1 LKRIELIKKTKDALE
16 LDDLKKIKSNIE
28 RLLNEIENRESELIF
43 FTVNDE
49 PAEIKSEYLIG
60 ELNQILQTK
69 TVERTK
75 YYISRLIKGLTE
87 NKTSK
92 INDLNLNRWKEYE
105 DLITDSL
112 WILEKRDKSGAH
124 KADYWGNFIPQIP
137 NQFIRRYT
145 KKNDWILDAFAGSG
159 TTLIECK
166 RLSRNGIGIELNSD
180 VIKLARKNLAKEK
193 NRNKAKIKL
202 VGGDSTKVNLK
213 DELQKAGTK
222 SVQFVFL
229 HPPYWD
235 IIKFSK
241 KKNDLSNAKSVEEFL
256 EMFGRVIDNTCS
268 VLENGRYFAVV
279 IGDKYS
285 DGEWIPLGFYTMQEV
300 MKRGFKLKSTIV
312 KNFDTTKGKM
322 NQKELWHYRALAG
335 GFYIFKH
342 EYIFLFQKK

>member
-1 LKRIELIKKTKDALE
+1 LKKIKLINKIKEALE
-16 LDDLKKIKSNIE
+16 PDDLKKIKNKIE
-28 RLLNEIENRESELIF
+28 RLLKEIENQGSELIF
-43 FTVNDE
+43 FKVNDE
-49 PAEIKSEYLIG
+49 PTEIKCEYLID
-60 ELNQILQTK
+60 ELGQILQTK

-75 YYISRLIKGLTE
+75 YYINRLVKGLTE

-105 DLITDSL
+105 DIITDSL

-124 KADYWGNFIPQIP
+124 KADYWGNFVPQIP

-145 KKNDWILDAFAGSG
+145 KKGDWILDAFAGSG

-166 RLSRNGIGIELNSD
+166 RLGRNGIGIELNAD
-180 VIKLARKNLAKEK
+180 VVKIAKRNLANEK
-193 NRNKAKIKL
+193 NRNKVTVKL
-202 VGGDSTKVNLK
+202 VEGDSTKVNLK
-213 DELQKAGTK
+213 NELKKAGTK

-241 KKNDLSNAKSVEEFL
+241 KKNDLSNAKTVEEFL

-300 MKRGFKLKSTIV
+300 MKRGYKLKSTIV

-322 NQKELWHYRALAG
+322 NQKELWRYRALAG

-342 EYIFLFQKK
+342 EYIFLFQKE